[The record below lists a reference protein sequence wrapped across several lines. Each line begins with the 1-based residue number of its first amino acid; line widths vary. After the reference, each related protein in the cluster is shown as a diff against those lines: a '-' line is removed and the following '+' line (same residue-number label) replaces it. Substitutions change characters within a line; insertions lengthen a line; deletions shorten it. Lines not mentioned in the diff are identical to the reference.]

1 MSNLKNPFH
10 ITKDLKGNILSKI
23 RIRAVYPSDQN
34 DKIDE
39 KINLVNEYCLENC
52 INFRSREFDSF
63 SKSDDR
69 EYIFKL
75 PAFHIYYN
83 QDHIETVYTK
93 NEIISSIENYISQT
107 EEKIRLKEERNKEFK
122 MNQHILF
129 NMIIPDFSFLNYFS
143 RKHKLISQQYIKK
156 EKNEIN
162 SFSI

>member
-1 MSNLKNPFH
+1 MSNQKNPFH
-10 ITKDLKGNILSKI
+10 ITKDLKENILSKI
-23 RIRAVYPSDQN
+23 RIRAVYPSEQN

-69 EYIFKL
+69 QYIFKL

-107 EEKIRLKEERNKEFK
+107 EEQIRLKEERNKEFK
-122 MNQHILF
+122 MNQQILL
-129 NMIIPDFSFLNYFS
+129 NMIVPDFSFLNYFS
-143 RKHKLISQQYIKK
+143 RKHKLVSQQYIKK

>member
-1 MSNLKNPFH
+1 MSNQKNPFH

-23 RIRAVYPSDQN
+23 RIRAVYPSEQN

-69 EYIFKL
+69 QYIFKL

-93 NEIISSIENYISQT
+93 NEMISSIENYISQT

-122 MNQHILF
+122 MNQQILL
-129 NMIIPDFSFLNYFS
+129 NMIVPDFSFLNYFS
-143 RKHKLISQQYIKK
+143 RKHKLVSQQYSKK

>member
-1 MSNLKNPFH
+1 MPNQKNPFH
-10 ITKDLKGNILSKI
+10 ITKDLKGNILSKTLI
-23 RIRAVYPSDQN
+23 CAVYPSDQN

-39 KINLVNEYCLENC
+39 KINLVNEYCLENF
-52 INFRSREFDSF
+52 INFNSREFDSF
-63 SKSDDR
+63 SNLDDR
-69 EYIFKL
+69 EYILKL

-83 QDHIETVYTK
+83 QNHIETVYTK

-122 MNQHILF
+122 MNQQILL
-129 NMIIPDFSFLNYFS
+129 NMIVPDFSFLNYFS
-143 RKHKLISQQYIKK
+143 KKHKLISQQYSKK

>member
-1 MSNLKNPFH
+1 MSNQKNPFH

-23 RIRAVYPSDQN
+23 RIRAVYPSEQN

-39 KINLVNEYCLENC
+39 KLNLVNEYCLENC

-69 EYIFKL
+69 QYIFKL

-93 NEIISSIENYISQT
+93 NEMISSIENYISQT

-122 MNQHILF
+122 MNQQILL
-129 NMIIPDFSFLNYFS
+129 NMIVPDFSFLNYFS
-143 RKHKLISQQYIKK
+143 RKHKLVSQQYSKK

>member
-1 MSNLKNPFH
+1 MSNQKNPFH

-23 RIRAVYPSDQN
+23 RIRAVYPSEQN

-69 EYIFKL
+69 QYIFKL

-122 MNQHILF
+122 MNQQILL
-129 NMIIPDFSFLNYFS
+129 NMIVPDFSFLNYFS
-143 RKHKLISQQYIKK
+143 KKHKLVSQQYSKK

>member
-1 MSNLKNPFH
+1 MSKLKNPFH

-23 RIRAVYPSDQN
+23 RIRAIYPSEQN

-63 SKSDDR
+63 SKLDDR
-69 EYIFKL
+69 QYIFKL

-122 MNQHILF
+122 MNQQILLK
-129 NMIIPDFSFLNYFS
+129 MIVPDFSFLNYFS

>member
-23 RIRAVYPSDQN
+23 RIRAVYPSEQN

-69 EYIFKL
+69 QYIFKL

-122 MNQHILF
+122 MNRQILL
-129 NMIIPDFSFLNYFS
+129 NMIVPDFSFLNFFS